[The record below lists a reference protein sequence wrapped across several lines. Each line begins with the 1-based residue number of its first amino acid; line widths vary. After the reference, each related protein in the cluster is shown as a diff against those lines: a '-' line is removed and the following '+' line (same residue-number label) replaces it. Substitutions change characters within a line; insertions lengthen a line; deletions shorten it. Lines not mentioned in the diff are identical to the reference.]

1 LTKGTY
7 GYILYIPPWG
17 IYIFMV
23 KATKISNSKIKTR
36 IARIK
41 GQLCGLEQ
49 MLETKKDCLEIL
61 NQLAAI
67 KGAVSGLGRAIM
79 EEETSCLRMN
89 KADEKKL
96 SDILNRFL
104 KIN

>member
-1 LTKGTY
+1 MNKVQTTTNNRS
-7 GYILYIPPWG
+7 
-17 IYIFMV
+17 
-23 KATKISNSKIKTR
+23 KAR

-41 GQLCGLEQ
+41 GQINGLEQ
-49 MLETKKDCLEIL
+49 MLDNKKDCLEIL

-67 KGAVSGLGRAIM
+67 KGALSGLGRLIM

-89 KADEKKL
+89 KKDEKKL